1 MAELRL
7 ETDWPSKGLL
17 AAELRPETDKM
28 VAGDRG
34 GQILTGDRLADKRVA
49 SDGWITA
56 GDWFSNEMVAGDSGG
71 QIATGEW
78 WLKKW
83 LLNF

>member
-1 MAELRL
+1 LSAATAKLRPAAMAELRL
-7 ETDWPSKGLL
+7 EADWPSKGLL

-49 SDGWITA
+49 SDG
-56 GDWFSNEMVAGDSGG
+56 
-71 QIATGEW
+71 
-78 WLKKW
+78 
-83 LLNF
+83 